1 MKKILCYRNSKLGDF
16 LISIPAIKLI
26 KKKHR
31 NCKIFYLTVKSK
43 FYTKLP
49 EKISNEIIVD
59 KFIYFENTLKE
70 KIKLINFLKNQNFSS
85 FYYLQEK
92 NTIYRELRDY
102 FFFFIITYSR

>member
-1 MKKILCYRNSKLGDF
+1 MKKILCYRNSKLGDL

-49 EKISNEIIVD
+49 EKLVM
-59 KFIYFENTLKE
+59 K
-70 KIKLINFLKNQNFSS
+70 
-85 FYYLQEK
+85 
-92 NTIYRELRDY
+92 
-102 FFFFIITYSR
+102 